1 MIWDQETKICSIINC
16 PLNININKKVNEKL
30 ENYGPLVCKLQ
41 IMYPECKF
49 QVAPIVTGTMGYVP
63 KCLINYLK
71 VIGFNENKS
80 KVLISKLEI

>member
-1 MIWDQETKICSIINC
+1 MPVRYQYKQKI
-16 PLNININKKVNEKL
+16 NEKL

-41 IMYPECKF
+41 IMYPEYKF